1 MSSPRHIQ
9 VLLERSWLTY
19 ICDKIRHRKYPGNV
33 SAICRMNLRHHSEL
47 SPSQKALVDF
57 QSCGEQFTN
66 DAKKYFGDVSPTCPF
81 CRNCDDNRLHRFE
94 ECTFFQ
100 PVRREF
106 PLLFNNW
113 SSLPM
118 QAKAYSLWPEPP
130 MYDQFLCLLHSI
142 PFPQVDRLEDDNIHI
157 AFTDG
162 SCKWQKYPDIRISSL
177 AAIEVLGNG
186 SSAVIHSGLV
196 PGQQSI
202 YRGEILAGTVAVLR
216 FYHVRIFT
224 DNAAFLKTAKKIL
237 HCHRLQ
243 LPIHLPEEE
252 RDLWSLF
259 ALALTAKS
267 RVEIVKTKAH
277 TEWAKSS
284 DAQVRFEGFYNG
296 LADSAAKTVIATF
309 AGCFPKYDE
318 MCRAY
323 LKQLSF
329 AKHMA
334 KFHARIGEFAS
345 LKPTV
350 NNVESEVAVVGNV
363 IGHPFF
369 AAPTCDDDELPH
381 DLSRSFLIVLR
392 NWIVDMEWYE
402 NTEDS
407 LHDMSW
413 HELFG
418 CFLIS
423 THTFPPVLTKHG
435 EVTLDD
441 NEDAIVYTHTFTQGL
456 KTWRRYVRAIE
467 KAIPNLLP
475 RKIPSAASMTRWKRK
490 GPGVVGRIYQ
500 SVELRHIIHQ
510 WLASPTKRLS
520 WPFWGDM

>member
-1 MSSPRHIQ
+1 MRFHHI
-9 VLLERSWLTY
+9 
-19 ICDKIRHRKYPGNV
+19 
-33 SAICRMNLRHHSEL
+33 
-47 SPSQKALVDF
+47 
-57 QSCGEQFTN
+57 
-66 DAKKYFGDVSPTCPF
+66 
-81 CRNCDDNRLHRFE
+81 
-94 ECTFFQ
+94 
-100 PVRREF
+100 
-106 PLLFNNW
+106 
-113 SSLPM
+113 
-118 QAKAYSLWPEPP
+118 
-130 MYDQFLCLLHSI
+130 
-142 PFPQVDRLEDDNIHI
+142 
-157 AFTDG
+157 
-162 SCKWQKYPDIRISSL
+162 
-177 AAIEVLGNG
+177 
-186 SSAVIHSGLV
+186 
-196 PGQQSI
+196 
-202 YRGEILAGTVAVLR
+202 
-216 FYHVRIFT
+216 RIFT

-252 RDLWSLF
+252 KDLWSLF

-277 TEWAKSS
+277 TEW
-284 DAQVRFEGFYNG
+284 DAQVRFEGFYND

-309 AGCFPKYDE
+309 AGCFLKYDE

-345 LKPTV
+345 LKPTM
-350 NNVESEVAVVGNV
+350 NDVEYDTTIVGNV

-369 AAPTCDDDELPH
+369 ATPTCDDDDLPQ

-392 NWIVDMEWYE
+392 NWIVDLDWYE
-402 NTEDS
+402 ETEDS
-407 LHDMSW
+407 LHDISW

-435 EVTLDD
+435 EVTLED
-441 NEDAIVYTHTFTQGL
+441 NEDAIVYTHTFTEGL
-456 KTWRRYVRAIE
+456 KTWRRYVRALE
-467 KAIPNLLP
+467 KVIPNLLP
-475 RKIPSAASMTRWKRK
+475 RRIPSANSMIRWKRK

-500 SVELRHIIHQ
+500 SVELRNIIHQ
-510 WLASPTKRLS
+510 WLVSPTKRLS